1 MKCILGPSLWSYH
14 HEASISGRLPQ
25 SNSGASAKLL
35 ERHEAGRSRTLKQD
49 RAADLG

>member
-1 MKCILGPSLWSYH
+1 MSKASPEDCLSLT
-14 HEASISGRLPQ
+14 
-25 SNSGASAKLL
+25 NSGASAKLL